1 MPAVPKQKPKQSE
14 AKTKQK
20 ARKAQGARTDPGG
33 KPLLRR
39 VDRRVDLDAALRRR
53 RRELALEALARVGH
67 ERAAAGEHDARP
79 EILAHL
85 LVGRRGVDRPL
96 DERCCRLRECYVCVC
111 VCCVCCVVLLW
122 GVWLGRGCRRLDV
135 VALEGRRAEGAG
147 AAGRDKGRQA
157 GRHRPQT
164 EAEAQKRVVARTWPA
179 ERLAPRSEQRVRL
192 DAGKRREARLFFC
205 VVASD
210 EEGEAGWFRSL
221 LSGRLS
227 RERSPPP
234 VGETSEP
241 LTATALLKT
250 VSASHYLSNPS
261 CHCHL
266 TGLKSVSATITRS
279 GPTLISVP
287 SGSWR

>member
-111 VCCVCCVVLLW
+111 VCVACVVWCCCGGFGW
-122 GVWLGRGCRRLDV
+122 GVAAGVWMWWLWRG
-135 VALEGRRAEGAG
+135 EGRRGL
-147 AAGRDKGRQA
+147 GRRVATKAGRQA
-157 GRHRPQT
+157 GTGHRQRRRRRN
-164 EAEAQKRVVARTWPA
+164 EWLR
-179 ERLAPRSEQRVRL
+179 APGQ
-192 DAGKRREARLFFC
+192 
-205 VVASD
+205 
-210 EEGEAGWFRSL
+210 
-221 LSGRLS
+221 LSGWRP
-227 RERSPPP
+227 E
-234 VGETSEP
+234 
-241 LTATALLKT
+241 
-250 VSASHYLSNPS
+250 AS
-261 CHCHL
+261 
-266 TGLKSVSATITRS
+266 
-279 GPTLISVP
+279 
-287 SGSWR
+287 SGSDSTPGNAARRAFFLRCCVG